1 MGIIFSSDKQYKK
14 KIQELTL
21 TAKDQSDLIQQQHKQ
36 IRTLKQDISKL
47 LVENESEL
55 NELEN
60 EIQALK
66 TNQSINEQRRTT
78 CLEKIKK
85 IIISELGE
93 GELPAHPARSLS
105 QSRHLEEPAVSQK
118 SFST

>member
-85 IIISELGE
+85 IIISELE
-93 GELPAHPARSLS
+93 VNRPSCS
-105 QSRHLEEPAVSQK
+105 QFASSESRHLEEPAVSQK